1 MCEACADST
10 NNKLWCDVCMMKER
24 KRDTDHPRR
33 ESDSNSRNMV
43 TKDREFV
50 NEGKNTPF
58 RRLNG
63 TVVPP
68 SVSDKSSVDSKFEEK
83 SESQRQNVIALVVIF
98 ITSLL
103 VMALLFY
110 NFPELDE

>member
-1 MCEACADST
+1 M
-10 NNKLWCDVCMMKER
+10 N
-24 KRDTDHPRR
+24 HPRR
-33 ESDSNSRNMV
+33 ESDSNSRNMI

-50 NEGKNTPF
+50 NGDKIAPS
-58 RRLNG
+58 RRING

-68 SVSDKSSVDSKFEEK
+68 SVSDKSSDSKLEEK
-83 SESQRQNVIALVVIF
+83 GESQRQNVVALVVIF

>member
-10 NNKLWCDVCMMKER
+10 NKQTKCGVMSESHDMN
-24 KRDTDHPRR
+24 HPRR
-33 ESDSNSRNMV
+33 ESHSNSRNMI

-50 NEGKNTPF
+50 NRDKTAPF
-58 RRLNG
+58 RRING
-63 TVVPP
+63 TVVP
-68 SVSDKSSVDSKFEEK
+68 SVSDKSSDSKFEEK